1 MTKGHFIR
9 LALFVVMTAEL
20 DSAGGLRADEL
31 RAKLEAKLVEIKR
44 DLLKRGVASVAVG
57 EFSGAANLKAS
68 GGPAISNALID
79 AFQKIGLT
87 VDRKARIEVAGRFRP
102 GTIKRFN
109 SLRIHLRFED
119 NDSGDP
125 LLETDLDIVDAGTI
139 IRLAGG
145 TGDISGQTRE
155 EQSEKVGRI
164 LKKPVAHVG
173 TNPGAEKAN
182 TRIAADPESPYA
194 IEVLVK
200 SPEND
205 FRPRAATIIEGQ
217 AFVALARE
225 QVYAVRLIND
235 SDLDSAV
242 ILAVDGLSMFAFSDQ
257 LADRDARLI
266 IPKHSN
272 SLIVGWYR
280 NDGPKGSNEFL
291 VARLSEAAVA
301 KQMRESS
308 AEIGMVTATFA
319 AAWPKDPPAP
329 PGEEPFI
336 PTKDDLATVIGK
348 PIDQPFKR
356 VDYLFG
362 KTKAAITVRYNK
374 PVEPKNLPR

>member
-1 MTKGHFIR
+1 M
-9 LALFVVMTAEL
+9 
-20 DSAGGLRADEL
+20 
-31 RAKLEAKLVEIKR
+31 
-44 DLLKRGVASVAVG
+44 
-57 EFSGAANLKAS
+57 
-68 GGPAISNALID
+68 
-79 AFQKIGLT
+79 
-87 VDRKARIEVAGRFRP
+87 
-102 GTIKRFN
+102 
-109 SLRIHLRFED
+109 
-119 NDSGDP
+119 
-125 LLETDLDIVDAGTI
+125 
-139 IRLAGG
+139 RLAGG

-164 LKKPVAHVG
+164 LKKPGAHVG
-173 TNPGAEKAN
+173 TNPGAETAS
-182 TRIAADPESPYA
+182 TRIAPDPESPYA

-242 ILAVDGLSMFAFSDQ
+242 ILAVDGLSVFAFSDQ

-280 NDGPKGSNEFL
+280 NDGPNGSNEFL
-291 VARLSEAAVA
+291 VARLSEAAAA
-301 KQMRESS
+301 KQMPQSS
-308 AEIGMVTATFA
+308 AQIGMVTATFA
-319 AAWPKDPPAP
+319 AAWPKDAPAP

-336 PTKDDLATVIGK
+336 PTKDDLATAIGK

-356 VDYLFG
+356 VDYVFG

-374 PVEPKNLPR
+374 PVEPKNLHR